1 MRKIILLLIVLTS
14 CGPVNIGAKKF
25 EIQTKEIKGYEI
37 QYHAERD
44 KYGYNCNVY
53 LTANRKNSDIN
64 ELYIEIKAI
73 DKDQSILSVAYFF
86 LKDLKNNEIIKK
98 VKIFKDIKSCA
109 KIENLEIL
117 GG

>member
-1 MRKIILLLIVLTS
+1 MRIIILLLIFLTS
-14 CGPVNIGAKKF
+14 CGHLNIGVKKF
-25 EIQTKEIKGYEI
+25 EIQKKEIKGYEI
-37 QYHAERD
+37 QYHAKRD

-73 DKDQSILSVAYFF
+73 DKDKSTLSVAYFL
-86 LKDLKNNEIIKK
+86 LKDLKKNEIINK
-98 VKIFKDIKSCA
+98 VKIFTGIKSCA